1 MKYRRLR
8 TDELKELE
16 RDFIAFLASNTVTAA
31 DWEKLKDT
39 EPEKAEKLIEL
50 FSDIVF
56 DKVLGDVEY
65 MEYKT
70 PKDIKTFHFLE
81 DKIVMNGL
89 YIEGN
94 TSFDFTQ
101 DQSPEQMLQQ
111 VHLSGAQLKLYTA
124 EKAYSRG
131 SEMEAFEMLENGAV
145 ISKDGHLFK
154 VLEGLKE

>member
-8 TDELKELE
+8 SDELQELE
-16 RDFIAFLASNTVTAA
+16 QDFIAFLASNTVTAA
-31 DWEKLKDT
+31 DWEKLKAE

-70 PKDIKTFHFLE
+70 PKDVKTFHFLD

-89 YIEGN
+89 YVEGN
-94 TSFDFTQ
+94 TSFDFTT

-131 SEMEAFEMLENGAV
+131 PQMEAFEMLENGAM

-154 VLEGLKE
+154 VLEGLKK